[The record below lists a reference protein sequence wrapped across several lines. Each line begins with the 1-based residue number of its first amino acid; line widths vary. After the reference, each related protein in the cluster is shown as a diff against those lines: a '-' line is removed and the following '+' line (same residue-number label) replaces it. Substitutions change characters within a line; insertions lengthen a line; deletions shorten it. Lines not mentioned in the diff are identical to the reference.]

1 MNSNTLWVA
10 NGKTG
15 IRGAGAAGS
24 LMNRQ
29 AVFQPLR
36 ALDVRA
42 LEPISE
48 NTAFF
53 IDFSSFQQKVGNG
66 WRVIGVGKQLG
77 AVQQLL
83 F

>member
-1 MNSNTLWVA
+1 MNSNTMLVA
-10 NGKTG
+10 IGRTG
-15 IRGAGAAGS
+15 ICGAGAVGS

>member
-1 MNSNTLWVA
+1 MNSNTLLA
-10 NGKTG
+10 AIGRTG
-15 IRGAGAAGS
+15 IRCAGAVGS
-24 LMNRQ
+24 LLNRQ

-42 LEPISE
+42 LEPIGE